1 MKKRRMGNTVG
12 GASMNR
18 SKDGMYADNTMGH
31 SEFVEDE
38 STLKLNML
46 IPQARDGHS
55 SIVYKGILIIFGG
68 DRHHMPFNDLFMLDL
83 EDFFFADYD

>member
-1 MKKRRMGNTVG
+1 MKKRKMGNTI
-12 GASMNR
+12 GALGSSLNR
-18 SKDGMYADNTMGH
+18 SKDGMDLLSTNEYVD
-31 SEFVEDE
+31 DE
-38 STLKLNML
+38 STLKINQL

-55 SIVYKGILIIFGG
+55 SIVYKGILVLFGG